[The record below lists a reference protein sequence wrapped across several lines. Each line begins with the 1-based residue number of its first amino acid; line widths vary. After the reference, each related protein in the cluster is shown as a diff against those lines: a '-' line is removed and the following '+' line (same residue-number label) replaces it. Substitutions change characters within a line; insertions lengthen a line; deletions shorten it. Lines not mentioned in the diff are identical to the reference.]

1 MPGPAQKAGP
11 GPPSPDGHTIRR
23 TISIGIAS
31 YPAET
36 IKDADALLAAADHAL
51 YAAKD
56 GGRNAVVTHHEGTEL
71 VPTEPPA
78 PTEPPVR
85 T

>member
-1 MPGPAQKAGP
+1 MRERVEAFDV
-11 GPPSPDGHTIRR
+11 SFDGHTVRR

-71 VPTEPPA
+71 A